1 MSRGLVLCIAAL
13 AFLSVGAHPAQGFV
27 QGEHY
32 AIDADTLLALNGG
45 IGVVGEAKIAAVGLD
60 QATIKPGGLWAI
72 QSDGAFLT
80 QSAGAFGI
88 GSVLGVW
95 QTGSASGGQF
105 QFVAGWSGTKI
116 EGQRLNVD
124 LSQGL
129 AQSGG
134 VGAATASQQFIGG
147 GLQAAGSP
155 VGLMSESRL
164 INVGQDAALLG
175 VSSSGVV
182 VAGGIS
188 VETRQIQADIEPSAP

>member
-1 MSRGLVLCIAAL
+1 MSRGLVLCTAAL
-13 AFLSVGAHPAQGFV
+13 AFLSVGTFPAQGFV

-32 AIDADTLLALNGG
+32 TIGADTLLALQGG
-45 IGVVGEAKIAAVGLD
+45 LGVVGEAKTAVVGLD

-72 QSDGAFLT
+72 QSDGALFT
-80 QSAGAFGI
+80 QKAGAIGL

-95 QTGSASGGQF
+95 QTGSVSGGQF

-124 LSQGL
+124 LSQGI

-134 VGAATASQQFIGG
+134 VGGAAASQQFVEGS
-147 GLQAAGSP
+147 LQAAGSP
-155 VGLMSESRL
+155 VGSMSESRL
-164 INVGQDAALLG
+164 IDVGQDAALLG
-175 VSSSGVV
+175 VSSTGVV

-188 VETRQIQADIEPSAP
+188 VETRQIQADIEP